1 MLPVGNNRHEFC
13 GKKFQCLTTCSLF
26 AGQKLESETQASG
39 LTKALFSVNFPFTKG
54 VSIHQRK
61 SKKNDFSSTHLFL
74 RNAEVPNPKDQGLRN
89 TIISLL
95 PGIGGLGPFSEGNKE
110 SIHSRFWVSFHLLV
124 FVKTTVDFQKLQSLN
139 LIKFRFRSTSWL
151 LEVSYFTN
159 NKIEDYPTSGN
170 LEGLKSKPSRS
181 MATSTNPTQIC
192 GTGKHELGSCLV
204 SLGCKVHLFVAWMLQ
219 KTSLWIFMVQ

>member
-1 MLPVGNNRHEFC
+1 MLR
-13 GKKFQCLTTCSLF
+13 LATTAHFLWFISSVSLSSLF
-26 AGQKLESETQASG
+26 AGQKVGKQKLESETQASG
-39 LTKALFSVNFPFTKG
+39 LTKARLLGCRFTREKAG
-54 VSIHQRK
+54 NSH
-61 SKKNDFSSTHLFL
+61 DFSSDSSVSTK
-74 RNAEVPNPKDQGLRN
+74 RWSSESQDRLRN
-89 TIISLL
+89 TIISLEL

>member
-1 MLPVGNNRHEFC
+1 MLPVGNNPPTFC
-13 GKKFQCLTTCSLF
+13 GKKFQCLTFFTFCWANSR
-26 AGQKLESETQASG
+26 ASG
-39 LTKALFSVNFPFTKG
+39 LTKARLRG
-54 VSIHQRK
+54 VDSPE
-61 SKKNDFSSTHLFL
+61 KKAINSDFSSTHLFL
-74 RNAEVPNPKDQGLRN
+74 RNAEVPKPKDQGLRN
-89 TIISLL
+89 TIISLEL

>member
-1 MLPVGNNRHEFC
+1 MVYFISSV
-13 GKKFQCLTTCSLF
+13 SLCWPL
-26 AGQKLESETQASG
+26 AWPKLACFHQG
-39 LTKALFSVNFPFTKG
+39 GGP
-54 VSIHQRK
+54 IHQRK
-61 SKKNDFSSTHLFL
+61 SAINGHFSSTHLFL
-74 RNAEVPNPKDQGLRN
+74 RNAEVPNPKDHFASETRSSVSSFLELGVWALFLKATRN
-89 TIISLL
+89 Q
-95 PGIGGLGPFSEGNKE
+95 F
-110 SIHSRFWVSFHLLV
+110 IHV
-124 FVKTTVDFQKLQSLN
+124 FGSVFTYCFFFKTTVDFQKRQSLN

-151 LEVSYFTN
+151 LEVSYFAK

>member
-1 MLPVGNNRHEFC
+1 MSHVVHFLLG
-13 GKKFQCLTTCSLF
+13 
-26 AGQKLESETQASG
+26 SETQASG
-39 LTKALFSVNFPFTKG
+39 LTKARLFSPRGCRFTRE
-54 VSIHQRK
+54 SWQ
-61 SKKNDFSSTHLFL
+61 SNDFSSTHLFL
-74 RNAEVPNPKDQGLRN
+74 RNAEVPKPKITGLRN
-89 TIISLL
+89 TIISLEL